1 VQPDVSKHIA
11 IAGKGGTGKT
21 TLAAMLIRYLVE
33 AGKGSIL
40 AVDADFNSTLNDAL
54 GLQVEATIA
63 NILADA
69 KQNKVPTG
77 MTKDVFI
84 ELKLHQALI
93 ETRDYDLL
101 VMGGP
106 QGPGCYCFPSEILKR
121 GLETLDQNYDYMV
134 IDNEAGMEHI
144 SRKTIEK
151 IDTLL
156 VISDATAKG
165 VRTAGRIFGLAQR
178 LQIRIGAAYLIVTR
192 IDDPAPLEK
201 EIAATGLK
209 LLGAIPDDPLVTEY
223 DLQGKPLLDL
233 PADSPAVSASSN
245 LFEKLRF

>member
-1 VQPDVSKHIA
+1 
-11 IAGKGGTGKT
+11 
-21 TLAAMLIRYLVE
+21 MLVRYLVE
-33 AGKGSIL
+33 TGKGSVL
-40 AVDADFNSTLNDAL
+40 AVDADFNSTLNEAL
-54 GLQVEATIA
+54 GLEVSDTIA
-63 NILADA
+63 NVLADI
-69 KQNKVPTG
+69 KKNKVPTG

-121 GLETLDQNYDYMV
+121 NLESLDKNYDYMV

-144 SRKTIEK
+144 SRETIENVD
-151 IDTLL
+151 ILL

-165 VRTAGRIFGLAQR
+165 VRTAGRIYELAKR

-192 IDDPAPLEK
+192 IADPEPLRSDIE
-201 EIAATGLK
+201 ATGLE
-209 LLGAIPDDPLVTEY
+209 LLGVIPDDPLVTEY
-223 DLQGKPLLDL
+223 DLQGKPLMDL
-233 PADSPAVSASSN
+233 PADSPAVSASMK
-245 LFEKLRF
+245 LFDKLRF

>member
-1 VQPDVSKHIA
+1 MNRREVQPDVSKHIA

-54 GLQVEATIA
+54 GLKVEATIA

-151 IDTLL
+151 IDILL

-165 VRTAGRIFGLAQR
+165 VRTAGRIYGLAQ
-178 LQIRIGAAYLIVTR
+178 
-192 IDDPAPLEK
+192 PP
-201 EIAATGLK
+201 
-209 LLGAIPDDPLVTEY
+209 PDQDRRCLS
-223 DLQGKPLLDL
+223 DRHQD
-233 PADSPAVSASSN
+233 
-245 LFEKLRF
+245 

>member
-1 VQPDVSKHIA
+1 MSKHIA
-11 IAGKGGTGKT
+11 VAGKGGTGKT
-21 TLAAMLIRYLVE
+21 TLASMLVRYLVE
-33 AGKGSIL
+33 TGKGSVL
-40 AVDADFNSTLNDAL
+40 AVDADFNSTLNEAL
-54 GLQVEATIA
+54 GLEVSDTIA
-63 NILADA
+63 NVLADI
-69 KQNKVPTG
+69 KKNKVPTG

-121 GLETLDQNYDYMV
+121 NLESLDKNYDYMV

-144 SRKTIEK
+144 SRETIENVD
-151 IDTLL
+151 ILL

-165 VRTAGRIFGLAQR
+165 VRTAGRIYELAKR

-192 IDDPAPLEK
+192 IADPEPLRSDIE
-201 EIAATGLK
+201 ATGLE
-209 LLGAIPDDPLVTEY
+209 LLGVIPDDPLVTEY
-223 DLQGKPLLDL
+223 DLQGKPLMDL
-233 PADSPAVSASSN
+233 PADSPAVSASMK
-245 LFEKLRF
+245 LFDKLRF

>member
-1 VQPDVSKHIA
+1 MSKHIA
-11 IAGKGGTGKT
+11 VAGKGGTGKT
-21 TLAAMLIRYLVE
+21 TLASMLVRYLVE
-33 AGKGSIL
+33 TGKGSVL
-40 AVDADFNSTLNDAL
+40 AVDADFNSTLNEAL
-54 GLQVEATIA
+54 GLEVSDTIA
-63 NILADA
+63 NVLADI
-69 KQNKVPTG
+69 KKNKVPTG

-121 GLETLDQNYDYMV
+121 NLESLDKNYDYMV

-144 SRKTIEK
+144 SRETIENVD
-151 IDTLL
+151 ILL

-165 VRTAGRIFGLAQR
+165 VRTAGRIYELAKR

-192 IDDPAPLEK
+192 IADPEPLRSDIE
-201 EIAATGLK
+201 ATGLE
-209 LLGAIPDDPLVTEY
+209 LLGVIPDDPLVTEY
-223 DLQGKPLLDL
+223 DLQGKPLMGL
-233 PADSPAVSASSN
+233 PADSPAVSASMK
-245 LFEKLRF
+245 LFDKLRF